1 MQTESL
7 KLAEDTSLPGGGRA
21 PAADSFDWAGLEYL
35 ADPQLPALRRRM
47 VAETLFALGGA
58 RVAEALAKNAKARSW
73 RLRNKKSETAAGQP
87 RFAVLCYHR
96 IGRGGVPV
104 YSGLPAAVFE
114 SQMVYLRKH
123 YRIVSLAEM
132 IAEMESPAKADP
144 AVAITF
150 DDGYADLYAQAF
162 PILQKLTIP
171 ATVYLTAGAIETGEV
186 AWYDRVFVAFQ
197 VMPLEEFELPSDSPR
212 RVRLSTPSDRL
223 KAAVEYITLMRG
235 LPASEQRAKIA
246 MLESSVRFPQ
256 KSMSNRMLS
265 WTQIRRMIE
274 GGVSFGAHTMTHP
287 VVSRLTETELYAE
300 LADSKKLIE
309 DRIQQPAL
317 DFAFPFGKLDE
328 CGHRAMTTLSQLG
341 YRSAATTIEGVNVP
355 GSNPF
360 FLKRVSYCEER
371 SLAIFA
377 LQLSRL
383 FLSSEPEQP
392 EGAPFLQAASQT
404 VPDTPNSSKRR
415 EAR

>member
-1 MQTESL
+1 M
-7 KLAEDTSLPGGGRA
+7 A
-21 PAADSFDWAGLEYL
+21 PASGSFDWAGLEYL
-35 ADPQLPALRRRM
+35 ADPQLPAFGRRM

-58 RVAEALAKNAKARSW
+58 RVAEALARKAKARSW
-73 RLRNKKSETAAGQP
+73 WLRSKKAETAVAQP

-104 YSGLPAAVFE
+104 YSGLPPAIFE

-132 IAEMESPAKADP
+132 IAEMASPAKGNP
-144 AVAITF
+144 AVAVTF
-150 DDGYADLYAQAF
+150 DDGYADLYTQAF
-162 PILQKLTIP
+162 PILQRLRIP

-197 VMPLEEFELPSDSPR
+197 VMPLEEFELPCDSQR
-212 RVRLSTPSDRL
+212 RVRLGTPSDRL
-223 KAAVEYITLMRG
+223 KAAVEYITLMRK
-235 LPASEQRAKIA
+235 LPVSEQRAKIA
-246 MLESSVRFPQ
+246 MLESSIELPQ
-256 KSMSNRMLS
+256 KSMSDRMLS
-265 WTQIRRMIE
+265 WTQIRKMIE
-274 GGVSFGAHTMTHP
+274 GGISFGAHTMSHP
-287 VVSRLTETELYAE
+287 VVSRLSESELSAE
-300 LADSKKLIE
+300 LGDSKKLIE

-328 CGHRAMTTLSQLG
+328 CGQPAMTWLSKLG
-341 YRSAATTIEGVNVP
+341 YRSAATTIAGLNFS
-355 GSNPF
+355 GSDPF

-383 FLSSEPEQP
+383 FLSSEPEQSA
-392 EGAPFLQAASQT
+392 GARFLEATSQT
-404 VPDTPNSSKRR
+404 APDTPNSTNR